1 MLALWKK
8 SDHKPRQGIKKVHQ
22 YQKQKVHSDSS
33 KNSLYGS
40 LFGNIIFY
48 QIFLMA
54 GFRGWH
60 KIILL
65 H

>member
-1 MLALWKK
+1 MYV
-8 SDHKPRQGIKKVHQ
+8 IKKVQQ

-40 LFGNIIFY
+40 LLGNITFY